1 MEKTIHTSL
10 YILCLFFLAL
20 LLLPK
25 KTAAQCLGSI
35 ELNVVASPEPDISGN
50 TEICPGNSTTL
61 SVAGGP
67 FDTYAWSTGSS
78 DPTITVSNTGTY
90 TVVVSNAAGCTGQAQ
105 QVVTAI
111 TAPAPVITEQPY
123 QCNGEITLDAGTG
136 FDSYAWSTGGSGQTI
151 TVTSAGT
158 FTVTVT
164 NANGCTGTDSYAV
177 TIPTAPSV
185 DITGDL
191 EFCEGENT
199 TLTAT
204 SGFNT
209 YAWTGGGSGQT
220 LTVNS
225 PGTYGV
231 TVTDADGC
239 TAENSV
245 TVTENPFT
253 PPTISGP
260 AQFCPGTTIE
270 LTAGSG
276 PYTTYAWTGGG
287 SGPTIT
293 VSSPGTYT
301 VTVTAANGCTGTA
314 SQTVTASPQPNPTIT
329 GNLIICNGNSTTL
342 GVTPS
347 FPTYAWSTG
356 STDPSITVNVVGPYS
371 VTVTNAQGCTG
382 TASVTVSAGTP
393 PVVTINP
400 VATPLCE
407 DDPAITLTANP
418 PGGTW
423 SGNIGPNGLLDPA
436 ALGPGSFVATYTFT
450 DPNGC
455 TGSDDFAFEILPLT
469 PVGIQPAGPFCPSDP
484 IQTLVGTPAGGTWGG
499 IANSFGQFDPGTF
512 APGIY
517 QVTYTAS
524 LPGSC
529 PDEAIIFIEIRS
541 APTAVI
547 QGSGTICQGSGQS
560 LPISI
565 TTSGNGPFQVT
576 YTLNGGSPTTLTVP
590 LGTTTFNT
598 SNPGTYE
605 ISSVVDVNGCPGTG
619 SGQAVVEVVGAP
631 SVTSLEFQC
640 DGVQENYT
648 VIFEIIGGDPATY
661 SVTANVPGGNLST
674 TPPYIFTGPFIP
686 SGNPY
691 QFVVTDANN
700 CNPVT
705 LSGTF
710 NCDCQTDAGDMNLT
724 AISICE
730 GQTAT
735 ATHLGGEELDNNDN
749 LVFVLHSGNGNSL
762 GNIFGTSPNPAFDFA
777 PPLVAG
783 VTYFISA
790 VAGNDDGAGGV
801 DLTDPCLSVS
811 FGTPVVWNPAPSGS
825 LADDAA
831 ICEGESSTLVFSLS
845 GNAPFDVSYSDGSQT
860 FDLANIFNGHIITV
874 LPTATTTYTLLTV
887 SDNTNPACSASPNS
901 AVTVTVN
908 PTVSVTETAEI
919 CEGESIILGG
929 APQTVA
935 GVYTDTLSTAAG
947 CDSIVV
953 TTLTVNS
960 SDTTELSATS
970 CDPSQVGVFTDIFS
984 NQNGCDSVVVTTV
997 TLLPGDSISLADTT
1011 CDPTLAGVF
1020 TEIFSNQNGCDSVVV
1035 TTVSLLPPGEC
1046 GVDFLLSGETIPC
1059 DEESGSLT
1067 LEILQGGLPI
1077 AYEFV
1082 SDSGL
1087 SGDGTIDSSPF
1098 ILSDLPP
1105 GEYTFTLTLASGQS
1119 ASQVFNLTQATPPEV
1134 EVEVTTGLD
1143 CSNEPTGALQA
1154 TATGGFG
1161 PYDFTW
1167 SNGGTGEVLSGLEA
1181 GVYEVTV
1188 SGDFGCEVVASVEL
1202 SDAPVP
1208 MLTFTVNQPD
1218 CFDVDGGFLEAVAS
1232 GGLAPYQYSLNGGA
1246 FQAENTFG
1254 GLSAGAY
1261 EVTVQSADGC
1271 EATEGFA
1278 VNAPLEVDVELGNDL
1293 TIELGDEVTLT
1304 AIVNLLP
1311 DVLQAIDWTGLG
1323 DPECPTCLSQT
1334 VTPLLTT
1341 SYSISVE
1348 TAGGCRD
1355 EDGLTIFVDRRKQ
1368 LYVPNAFS
1376 PNGDGV
1382 NDAFFPFARTASV
1395 REVKT
1400 FLVFSR
1406 WGESVFEGK
1415 NFQPNDTSQGWDG
1428 THRGQALNP
1437 AVFVW
1442 FAEIEFIDGTVEF
1455 FEGEV
1460 MLVK

>member
-997 TLLPGDSISLADTT
+997 VFSENDSTFFADTT
-1011 CDPTLAGVF
+1011 CDPALAGVF
-1020 TEIFSNQNGCDSVVV
+1020 VEILTNQLGCDSIVTTTVSLLPGDTTELSLTSCDPAQVGVFTDIFSNQNGCDSVVV
-1035 TTVSLLPPGEC
+1035 TTV
-1046 GVDFLLSGETIPC
+1046 
-1059 DEESGSLT
+1059 
-1067 LEILQGGLPI
+1067 
-1077 AYEFV
+1077 
-1082 SDSGL
+1082 
-1087 SGDGTIDSSPF
+1087 
-1098 ILSDLPP
+1098 
-1105 GEYTFTLTLASGQS
+1105 
-1119 ASQVFNLTQATPPEV
+1119 VF
-1134 EVEVTTGLD
+1134 
-1143 CSNEPTGALQA
+1143 
-1154 TATGGFG
+1154 
-1161 PYDFTW
+1161 
-1167 SNGGTGEVLSGLEA
+1167 
-1181 GVYEVTV
+1181 
-1188 SGDFGCEVVASVEL
+1188 
-1202 SDAPVP
+1202 
-1208 MLTFTVNQPD
+1208 
-1218 CFDVDGGFLEAVAS
+1218 
-1232 GGLAPYQYSLNGGA
+1232 
-1246 FQAENTFG
+1246 
-1254 GLSAGAY
+1254 
-1261 EVTVQSADGC
+1261 
-1271 EATEGFA
+1271 
-1278 VNAPLEVDVELGNDL
+1278 
-1293 TIELGDEVTLT
+1293 
-1304 AIVNLLP
+1304 
-1311 DVLQAIDWTGLG
+1311 
-1323 DPECPTCLSQT
+1323 
-1334 VTPLLTT
+1334 
-1341 SYSISVE
+1341 
-1348 TAGGCRD
+1348 
-1355 EDGLTIFVDRRKQ
+1355 
-1368 LYVPNAFS
+1368 
-1376 PNGDGV
+1376 
-1382 NDAFFPFARTASV
+1382 
-1395 REVKT
+1395 
-1400 FLVFSR
+1400 
-1406 WGESVFEGK
+1406 
-1415 NFQPNDTSQGWDG
+1415 
-1428 THRGQALNP
+1428 
-1437 AVFVW
+1437 
-1442 FAEIEFIDGTVEF
+1442 
-1455 FEGEV
+1455 
-1460 MLVK
+1460 